1 MPYFYM
7 LLCHILSFWYSGLNC
22 ELIHEVYDFSIN
34 LKISLVNSGGKPFL
48 ALKISVTNFC
58 RFRYFEDFY
67 IKIEL
72 LGQNRFDWIAFCWGE
87 YFVFQTY
94 IEFFFFFYF
103 RLLLSISVLF
113 SWIQLK
119 SEVKGIKFT
128 ACNLLLSAKIS

>member
-22 ELIHEVYDFSIN
+22 ELIHKVYDFSIN

-87 YFVFQTY
+87 YCVFQTY
-94 IEFFFFFYF
+94 IEFFFFFFFGCSWVFQFY
-103 RLLLSISVLF
+103 SVEF
-113 SWIQLK
+113 FVK

-128 ACNLLLSAKIS
+128 ACNLLWSAKIS